1 MDRKRGICGCFY
13 NILQLL
19 LLWFTYTYTLIWNKH
34 SLIHSLIP
42 SLTHLLFKEKHLGYE
57 HLMLRCMTYE
67 NEHWCFDIPYGI
79 RSWVTFLYEQ
89 KLLYTRNYVQ
99 CLSVVWLLLYYNIC
113 CFRAVNNAPS
123 QIQRNLFM
131 LGNSPYKLDE
141 CSGYWSLLY
150 VKVTIWV
157 FKLIKVNSEPNTSSG
172 VINTRVQSPAFD
184 LGKDWFY
191 YSILNSKITS
201 LS

>member
-1 MDRKRGICGCFY
+1 MKTNTDALIFHMAFDLELHTYTNKNYFIHGTTYNVLVSFDCFY
-13 NILQLL
+13 
-19 LLWFTYTYTLIWNKH
+19 
-34 SLIHSLIP
+34 
-42 SLTHLLFKEKHLGYE
+42 
-57 HLMLRCMTYE
+57 
-67 NEHWCFDIPYGI
+67 
-79 RSWVTFLYEQ
+79 
-89 KLLYTRNYVQ
+89 
-99 CLSVVWLLLYYNIC
+99 YYNIC

-157 FKLIKVNSEPNTSSG
+157 FKLIKVHSEHNTCSG
-172 VINTRVQSPAFD
+172 VMNTCVQSQAFH
-184 LGKDWFY
+184 LRKDWFY
-191 YSILNSKITS
+191 YSIWNSKVTS